1 MRHGGK
7 VVHKMDTPFYMA
19 AIPISIQSL
28 FHILIQGPRKNLSTN
43 ILYFIHLKEGFIF
56 R

>member
-28 FHILIQGPRKNLSTN
+28 FHILIQGPRKNLFDLPITYTVY
-43 ILYFIHLKEGFIF
+43 I
-56 R
+56 